1 MMYSVLRKHC
11 PALSRRRQELIYLL
25 VLLCCINAGCSRI
38 KQWTYQGIDRDQW
51 QQPDKVITA
60 LQIPPG
66 AAIADIGAG
75 GGYFTFHLAKAAG
88 PNGKVYAVDIDRGTN
103 QLIDERANKE
113 GVKNVQ
119 TILAKPNDPLLP
131 QSAVDLI
138 FSSNTYHHIDDRIV
152 YFSNLR
158 KYLKPA
164 GRIAIIDYDRRSWL
178 AGLLRHYTPAEF
190 VKREMEQAG
199 YTVQQELT
207 FLDRQSFLIFG
218 VNR

>member
-1 MMYSVLRKHC
+1 MIHPVMNNKC
-11 PALSRRRQELIYLL
+11 PLLSRHQKKLIYLL
-25 VLLCCINAGCSRI
+25 VLLCCINAGCSRL
-38 KQWTYQGIDRDQW
+38 KQWAYQGIDRDQW
-51 QQPDKVITA
+51 QQSDKVIAT
-60 LQIPPG
+60 LQIPAG
-66 AAIADIGAG
+66 AVIADLGAG

-103 QLIDERANKE
+103 QLIDERANKD
-113 GVKNVQ
+113 GVNNVQ

-131 QSAVDLI
+131 QSAIDLI
-138 FSSNTYHHIDDRIV
+138 FTSNTYHHIDDRVV

-178 AGLLRHYTPAEF
+178 AGLFRHYTPAEF
-190 VKREMEQAG
+190 IKREMEQAG
-199 YTVQQELT
+199 YTLQQELT